1 MDSMS
6 RSSQLRGEAATH
18 AVLAAAHRLLAAPD
32 IAMPSVGAIAA
43 EAGVTRATIYNHFTS
58 RTALVDAVLD
68 DTVRR
73 HGMDR
78 LVEQTLRMPWQEALT
93 AAITTCAQFWDAERA
108 LLRRLLVTRAEEPEV
123 TERLRQ
129 REAWRTEQFA
139 TILTPLQTSP
149 AFSDLVGG
157 TVALTSFATY
167 DQLLTQTGSNATAER
182 AMRIAATA
190 WINATAS

>member
-1 MDSMS
+1 
-6 RSSQLRGEAATH
+6 
-18 AVLAAAHRLLAAPD
+18 
-32 IAMPSVGAIAA
+32 
-43 EAGVTRATIYNHFTS
+43 
-58 RTALVDAVLD
+58 
-68 DTVRR
+68 
-73 HGMDR
+73 MDR
-78 LVEQTLRMPWQEALT
+78 LVEQTLGMPWREALA

-108 LLRRLLVTRAEEPEV
+108 LLRRLFVTQAQEPEV
-123 TERLRQ
+123 TERLQQ
-129 REAWRTEQFA
+129 REMWRTKQFA

-167 DQLLTQTGSNATAER
+167 DQLLAQTGSNATAER